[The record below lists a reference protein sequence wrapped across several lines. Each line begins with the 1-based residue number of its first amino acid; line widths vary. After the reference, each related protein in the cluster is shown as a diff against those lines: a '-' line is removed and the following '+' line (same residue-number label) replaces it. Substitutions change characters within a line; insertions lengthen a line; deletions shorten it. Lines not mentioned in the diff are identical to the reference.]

1 MVYVLGHRP
10 DEFGLI
16 PDLTGYVTY
25 KELLWAIHEEPG
37 WGYVRQGHINEVLL
51 GKDRNLFQ
59 SEENQIRA
67 LDRRW
72 HLELENTSQ
81 SLPKILYIEVRR
93 KAHPHVMEK
102 GLSSNLEKY
111 LILSSDR
118 DMAHRIGRRR
128 DQEPVLLEIMAS
140 AAQKEGIL
148 FYSFGDLFLTYQ
160 IPARFISGPP
170 VSKEDI
176 KPSAQEAGKG
186 QKKRPDF
193 EAGTFVLDINRDP
206 DSHRRLKGK
215 KRRGWKEETRKIR
228 RREKS

>member
-16 PDLTGYVTY
+16 PDLTGYVTH
-25 KELLWAIHEEPG
+25 KELLWAIHEESG

-51 GKDRNLFQ
+51 GKDRTLFQ

-72 HLELENTSQ
+72 HLDLENPAQ
-81 SLPKILYIEVRR
+81 LLPKILYIAVRR
-93 KAHPHVMEK
+93 KAHPHIMEK
-102 GLSSNLEKY
+102 GLSSNLGKY
-111 LILSSDR
+111 LIFSPDR

-128 DQEPVLLEIMAS
+128 DQGPVLLEIMAS
-140 AAQKEGIL
+140 AAQKEGIS
-148 FYSFGDLFLTYQ
+148 FYSFGHFFLTYQ

-176 KPSAQEAGKG
+176 KPPVREAGKE
-186 QKKRPDF
+186 QKRRADF
-193 EAGTFVLDINRDP
+193 EAGTFVLDIDRDP
-206 DSHRRLKGK
+206 DSLRRARGK

-228 RREKS
+228 RRKKS